1 LSTVVLV
8 QLRTDIETVVTCHYG
23 LSFHSCFHFQEQ
35 IIRNKTLFASVCGFL
50 PACPADWSVFLLPY
64 HIFWQV
70 KFSIC
75 NVIIVQELILFL
87 LCRKANH
94 RKGDNYR
101 KCVGVNRSS
110 SDRGYTTL
118 HAMDCTAD
126 RGRSTSR
133 TDKWPRQCTIIVT
146 KGTIMWLVYGLLL
159 ILPLSQFVGQ
169 TRAGEFSFVYFFSL
183 GGGEFF

>member
-1 LSTVVLV
+1 MWFSTSLPCRLKCVF
-8 QLRTDIETVVTCHYG
+8 VTI
-23 LSFHSCFHFQEQ
+23 S
-35 IIRNKTLFASVCGFL
+35 
-50 PACPADWSVFLLPY
+50 
-64 HIFWQV
+64 HILWQV

-94 RKGDNYR
+94 RKEDNYR